1 MQLKTF
7 TRINLL
13 ASRRLLSLVFFVFS
27 FASYSYGQCSMSCD
41 DEIQVSLNNECEAE
55 ITYRMILRD
64 PDNSN
69 ICSPNGPSAY
79 KVVIMDEDG
88 VEIPSS
94 PIITCEYVGRTLLVK
109 VKHWYSGNS
118 CWSKVV
124 VEDKIA
130 PRISCE
136 SVELWC
142 NQNTAPV
149 SEGGS
154 VANPVLMDVCSA
166 DCSGVTYDYEDKIV
180 LNVCGDEGYLNGV
193 AGTIYRTW
201 ITCDDNG
208 NCNTCVQTITLRLA
222 ELAEINMPPNYIGEN
237 AFSCTGFDSEDL
249 NLTGVPNLH
258 DLGIPYDNCQITTLH
273 KDFIIPKCDG
283 AFTIERTWALLN
295 TCTEETRE
303 HIQLIEVADKTA
315 PTIAC
320 DNGDITVVAS
330 GKLMPFSCLATVMI
344 PAATITDDCSAA
356 ENIHVITKIYGTDAE
371 TGQKEVV
378 ARVEDANGGFTIDL
392 EFGIYEIYYQ
402 ATDACGNISNNLE
415 HACIIEIKDDLAP
428 TPVCN
433 ALTKLSLD
441 RNGEGL
447 IYAKSFDNGS
457 YDNCCIEKFQARRM
471 DVDSAEFMD
480 YVAFSCEDTQIDRP
494 LMVMLQITD
503 CSGNTAICM
512 IEVLIDDK
520 TPPTII
526 SCADPVTIACKS
538 RLNLVE
544 IRDSLLTPPTAE
556 DDCVGGLNY
565 KVMLKA
571 DFRNDCGVGAVIY
584 TWEVYDA
591 AGNGPTTCEQ
601 LVAFIDDTP
610 VTINFPVDF
619 LDTTC
624 VTGVA
629 ELTPDRTGKL
639 EVVGND
645 CETVEF
651 FYDDSPVHGKD
662 ASCMIFYRTWFA
674 KNLCTDSIYEHVQ
687 MIKVMDVEAPILSCN
702 GEFFDICLD
711 GGACTRSF
719 EVGGV
724 TALDCSSEVA
734 IRAIWTFT
742 PADIC
747 PGEVTTGIIE
757 DAGNGFMS
765 PEVGP
770 GQLWVDFY
778 ATDACGNE
786 SVCRR
791 DYTVKDCQ
799 APEIICIPGLTLNLD
814 NAGVI
819 EVWANDF
826 HQEIIDNCEDCGND
840 YIFSFSQD
848 TSETVRFYGCDD
860 LGLKSTQ
867 VWVTDAS
874 GNQNFCP
881 VTFII
886 KGAEICEELGQDTT
900 GTVDTLGG
908 MAGVGGQI
916 FKESGEAVEAVEVTA
931 ENHLSERM
939 DRSLTD
945 TDGLYNFEFARSS
958 NVNINPKK
966 EDDILNGVTTF
977 DILQLRRHILGF
989 KELDS
994 PYRMIAADVNHS
1006 NSVTTADIVALRK
1019 VILQVDETF
1028 KNNTS
1033 WRFIKADHQF
1043 ADPANPFAEEMPE
1056 YATIAELQEAMEI
1069 DFIAIKIGDL
1079 NGNAVGSKAL
1089 NSSAQSRNQPQIDF
1103 SLRDRQISKNTIE
1116 TITFKLNKAAI
1127 QALQMTLSFDPS
1139 LVELVDIPATSQ
1151 VSDANFGTRFLN
1163 RGILTMSWDTP
1174 TNTNEQL
1181 SFQLKVRP
1189 NKTVAVSELFTI
1201 NSAFTPAEAYDGLGT
1216 VYQMGLV
1223 FLGDKYDYA
1232 LFQNQPNPFKQA
1244 TTIQFTLPAKSQ
1256 GKLTILDSTGRTL
1269 KSVEQTFEKGI
1280 NEVEMSGLQQKGL
1293 LFYQLETEF
1302 GTRIQKML
1310 RLE

>member
-1 MQLKTF
+1 MQLKNF
-7 TRINLL
+7 TPINFLI
-13 ASRRLLSLVFFVFS
+13 SRRLLSLLFFVF
-27 FASYSYGQCSMSCD
+27 FFTFHSYGQCSMSCD

-79 KVVIMDEDG
+79 KVVIMDEEG
-88 VEIPSS
+88 IEIPSS
-94 PIITCEYVGRTLLVK
+94 PVITCEYVGRTLLVK

-136 SVELWC
+136 SGELWC

-154 VANPVLMDVCSA
+154 VPNPILMDVCSA
-166 DCSGVTYDYEDKIV
+166 DCSGVTYDYEDKTV
-180 LNVCGDEGYLNGV
+180 LNVCGDEGYLNGI

-201 ITCDDNG
+201 TSCDDNG
-208 NCNTCVQTITLRLA
+208 NCNTCVQTIILRLA
-222 ELAEINMPPNYIGEN
+222 ELGDIHFPPNYIGEN
-237 AFSCTGFDSEDL
+237 AFSCIGFDSADL
-249 NLTGVPNLH
+249 SLTGVPNLH
-258 DLGIPYDNCQITTLH
+258 DLGIPYDICQITTHH
-273 KDFIIPKCDG
+273 KDVIMPKCDG
-283 AFTIERTWALLN
+283 AFTIERTWTLLN
-295 TCTEETRE
+295 TCTEETLQ
-303 HIQLIEVADKTA
+303 HVQIIEVVDRAA
-315 PTIAC
+315 PIIAC
-320 DNGDITVVAS
+320 DNGIITVVAS
-330 GKLMPFSCLATVMI
+330 AKVTPFSCLANVMI
-344 PAATITDDCSAA
+344 PSAIITDDCSQA
-356 ENIHVITKIYGTDAE
+356 ENIHVITKIYGTDKE
-371 TGQKEVV
+371 TGQKKVV
-378 ARVEDANGGFTIDL
+378 ARVEDANGGFMQEL
-392 EFGIYEIYYQ
+392 EYGIYEIYYQ
-402 ATDACGNISNNLE
+402 ATDACGNISNNLDN
-415 HACIIEIKDDLAP
+415 ACIIEIKDDIAP

-433 ALTKLSLD
+433 GLTKLSLD
-441 RNGEGL
+441 KNGEGI
-447 IYAKSFDNGS
+447 IYAASFDNGS
-457 YDNCCIEKFQARRM
+457 YDNCCIEKFQVRRM
-471 DVDSAEFMD
+471 DIDSAEFMD
-480 YVAFSCEDTQIDRP
+480 YVAFSCEDARIDDP

-503 CSGNTAICM
+503 CYGNSAICM

-526 SCADPVTIACKS
+526 SCADPVSIICNSGLSLA
-538 RLNLVE
+538 E
-544 IRDSLLTPPTAE
+544 IRDSLLTPPTAV
-556 DDCVGGLNY
+556 DDCIGGLTY
-565 KVMLKA
+565 QAMLKE

-584 TWEVYDA
+584 TWEVYDS
-591 AGNGPTTCEQ
+591 AGNGPVTCEQ
-601 LVAFIDDTP
+601 LVSFIDDTP
-610 VTINFPVDF
+610 VTINFPADY

-624 VTGVA
+624 VTDVS

-639 EVVGND
+639 EIIGAD
-645 CETVEF
+645 CEMVEF
-651 FYDDSPVHGKD
+651 FYEDSTIHGD
-662 ASCMIFYRTWFA
+662 APSCMTFYRTWFV
-674 KNLCTDSIYEHVQ
+674 KNLCTDSIYEQVQ
-687 MIKVMDVEAPILSCN
+687 MIKVMDLEAPILDCN

-765 PEVGP
+765 PEVGQ

-786 SVCRR
+786 TICRR

-814 NAGVI
+814 DAGEI

-840 YIFSFSQD
+840 YVFSFSQD

-860 LGLKSTQ
+860 LGLKSVQ
-867 VWVTDAS
+867 AWVTDAS

-881 VTFII
+881 VTFVI
-886 KGAEICEELGQDTT
+886 KGADICAGLGQDTT
-900 GTVDTLGG
+900 VTVDTIGG
-908 MAGVGGQI
+908 MTGIIGQI
-916 FKESGEAVEAVEVTA
+916 FKESGEAIEAVEVTA
-931 ENHLSERM
+931 ENHLLEM
-939 DRSLTD
+939 IDRSLTD
-945 TDGLYNFEFARSS
+945 TDGQYNFEFARSS

-966 EDDILNGVTTF
+966 EDDVLNGVTTF

-989 KELDS
+989 VELDS
-994 PYRMIAADVNHS
+994 PYKMIAADVNHS
-1006 NSVTTADIVALRK
+1006 NTITTADIVALRK

-1028 KNNTS
+1028 ENNTS
-1033 WRFIKADHQF
+1033 WRFIRADYEF
-1043 ADPANPFAEEMPE
+1043 ANSANPFAEAIPE
-1056 YATIAELQEAMEI
+1056 YATIPELQAAMEV
-1069 DFIAIKIGDL
+1069 DFIAIKVGDL
-1079 NGNAVGSKAL
+1079 NGNAVGQKAL
-1089 NSSAQSRNQPQIDF
+1089 PIAAKSRNQHQIDF
-1103 SLRDRQISKNTIE
+1103 TLRDRQINKNTIE
-1116 TITFKLNKAAI
+1116 TLIFNLNKADI

-1139 LVELVDIPATSQ
+1139 LVELIDIPATSQ

-1163 RGILTMSWDTP
+1163 RGALTMSWDAP

-1181 SFQLKVRP
+1181 SFQLKVKT

-1216 VYQMGLV
+1216 VYQMGLA
-1223 FLGDKYDYA
+1223 FLDNKYDYI

-1244 TTIQFTLPAKSQ
+1244 TTIRFTLPAKSQ

-1269 KSVEQTFEKGI
+1269 KSVEQIFEKGI
-1280 NEVEMSGLQQKGL
+1280 NELEMNDVQQKGL
-1293 LFYQLETEF
+1293 LFYQLETAF
-1302 GTRIQKML
+1302 GTRTQKML